1 MKNIGEKKMPTIK
14 VSNIEMYYEIHGEG
28 DPLLLIHGLGSSSRD
43 WEYQV
48 PQFSKL
54 YKVITIDLRGHGKT
68 SKPKGPYSIHG
79 FADDIALFLELLNIK
94 QVNILGLSM
103 GTATGF
109 ELAINYP
116 ELVKS
121 LIAVN
126 MGVKIPVKTF
136 KEKYQFF
143 LRDLIVKV
151 LGMKKMGEF
160 LSPRLFPFPEQEELR
175 KKVTIRWA
183 ENDKKAYLS
192 AFHSLKNWSVEK
204 ELHKITCPTI
214 VIASDGD
221 YTPVEIKEEYV
232 KKIPNGQISIIKN
245 SHHAVPMEKPEE
257 FNKTVLDF
265 LKQI

>member
-1 MKNIGEKKMPTIK
+1 MSIIK

-28 DPLLLIHGLGSSSRD
+28 EPLLLIHGLGSSSRD
-43 WEYQV
+43 WEYQI

-68 SKPKGPYSIHG
+68 SKPKGPYSIRG
-79 FADDIALFLELLNIK
+79 FADDVALFLEALNIK
-94 QVNILGLSM
+94 HVSVLGLSM

-116 ELVKS
+116 DLVKS

-126 MGVKIPVKTF
+126 MSAKLPVITF
-136 KEKYQFF
+136 DEKRQFF
-143 LRDLIVKV
+143 LRVVIVKL

-160 LSPRLFPFPEQEELR
+160 LAPRLFPFPEQEDLR
-175 KKVTIRWA
+175 KKVAIRWS
-183 ENDKKAYLS
+183 ENEKKSYLS
-192 AFHSLKNWSVEK
+192 AFYSLKNWSVEE

-257 FNKTVLDF
+257 FNKIVLDF
-265 LKQI
+265 LKDI

>member
-1 MKNIGEKKMPTIK
+1 MTIK
-14 VSNIEMYYEIHGEG
+14 KINDIDIYYEIHGEG

-43 WEYQV
+43 WEYQI
-48 PQFSKL
+48 PQFSKF

-68 SKPKGPYSIHG
+68 EKPKGPYSIRG
-79 FADDIALFLELLNIK
+79 FADDVALFLESLDIK
-94 QVNILGLSM
+94 HANILGLSM

-126 MGVKIPVKTF
+126 MSAKLSVKTF
-136 KEKYQFF
+136 GEKKQFF
-143 LRDLIVKV
+143 LRDIIVII

-160 LSPRLFPFPEQEELR
+160 LAPKLFPLPEQEELR
-175 KKVTIRWA
+175 KKVAAHWA

-192 AFHSLKNWSVEK
+192 AFHSLKNWSVE
-204 ELHKITCPTI
+204 EDLQKITCPTL

-257 FNKTVLDF
+257 FNRIVLDF
-265 LKQI
+265 LKNI

>member
-1 MKNIGEKKMPTIK
+1 MPTIK
-14 VSNIEMYYEIHGEG
+14 ISNIEMYYEIHGKG

-43 WEYQV
+43 WEYQI

-54 YKVITIDLRGHGKT
+54 YKVIIIDLRGHGKT
-68 SKPKGPYSIHG
+68 SKPKGPYSIRG
-79 FADDIALFLELLNIK
+79 FADDVALFLEALNIK
-94 QVNILGLSM
+94 HVNILGLSM

-126 MGVKIPVKTF
+126 MSAKLSVKTF
-136 KEKYQFF
+136 DEKKQFF
-143 LRDLIVKV
+143 LRVAIVKL

-160 LSPRLFPFPEQEELR
+160 LAPRLFPFPFPEQEKLR
-175 KKVTIRWA
+175 KQVAFRWA
-183 ENDKKAYLS
+183 ENDKKSYLS
-192 AFHSLKNWSVEK
+192 AFYSLKNWSVEE
-204 ELHKITCPTI
+204 ELHKITCPTL

-232 KKIPNGQISIIKN
+232 KKIPNGQISIINN

-257 FNKTVLDF
+257 FNKIVLDF

>member
-1 MKNIGEKKMPTIK
+1 MPTIK
-14 VSNIEMYYEIHGEG
+14 INDIDMFYEIHGDGE
-28 DPLLLIHGLGSSSRD
+28 PLLLIHGLGSSTRD
-43 WEYQV
+43 WEYQI
-48 PQFSKL
+48 PQFSKY

-68 SKPKGPYSIHG
+68 SKPKGPYTIRG
-79 FADDIALFLELLNIK
+79 FADDVALFLEALNIK
-94 QVNILGLSM
+94 HVNVLGLSM

-109 ELAINYP
+109 ELAIYYP
-116 ELVKS
+116 KLVKS

-126 MGVKIPVKTF
+126 MSAKLSVKTF
-136 KEKYQFF
+136 NEKKQFF
-143 LRDLIVKV
+143 LRDVIVKV

-160 LSPRLFPFPEQEELR
+160 IAPRLFPEQEELR
-175 KKVTIRWA
+175 KKVAIRWA

-192 AFHSLKNWSVEK
+192 AFHSLKNWSVEE

-257 FNKTVLDF
+257 FNKLVLDF

>member
-1 MKNIGEKKMPTIK
+1 MPTMKI
-14 VSNIEMYYEIHGEG
+14 NDIDIYYEIHGEG
-28 DPLLLIHGLGSSSRD
+28 EPLLLIHGLGSSSRD
-43 WEYQV
+43 WEYQI
-48 PQFSKL
+48 PQFSKP

-68 SKPKGPYSIHG
+68 SKPKGPYSIRG
-79 FADDIALFLELLNIK
+79 FADDVALFLEALKIK

-116 ELVKS
+116 DLVKS

-126 MGVKIPVKTF
+126 MSAKLTVKTF
-136 KEKYQFF
+136 GEKKQFF
-143 LRDLIVKV
+143 LRDAIVIL

-160 LSPRLFPFPEQEELR
+160 LAPRLFPLPEQEELR
-175 KKVTIRWA
+175 KKVASRWA

-192 AFHSLKNWSVEK
+192 AFHSLKNWSVEE
-204 ELHKITCPTI
+204 ELHKITCPTL

-221 YTPVEIKEEYV
+221 YTPVKIKEEYV
-232 KKIPNGQISIIKN
+232 KKIPNGQISIINN

-257 FNKTVLDF
+257 FNKIVLDF

>member
-1 MKNIGEKKMPTIK
+1 MPTIK
-14 VSNIEMYYEIHGEG
+14 INDIDMFYEIHGEG
-28 DPLLLIHGLGSSSRD
+28 EPLLLIHGLGSSSRD
-43 WEYQV
+43 WEYQI
-48 PQFSKL
+48 PQFSKQ

-68 SKPKGPYSIHG
+68 SKPKGPYSIRG
-79 FADDIALFLELLNIK
+79 FADDVALFLEALKI
-94 QVNILGLSM
+94 QHVNILGLSM

-109 ELAINYP
+109 ELAIYYP

-126 MGVKIPVKTF
+126 MSAKLSVKTF
-136 KEKYQFF
+136 NEKKQFF
-143 LRDLIVKV
+143 IRDVIVKV

-160 LSPRLFPFPEQEELR
+160 LAPRLFPLPEQEDLR
-175 KKVTIRWA
+175 KKVATRWA

-192 AFHSLKNWSVEK
+192 AFHSLRNWSVEE

-257 FNKTVLDF
+257 FNRIVLDF